1 MTSLDTS
8 NPPEDPSGA
17 FAQRWIVGAGLFL
30 SGLIAIDLIA
40 WLAMGRPA
48 ALAPA
53 VLLHVWW
60 GEVLHLLHL
69 VLAIAVAVLLTAAAF
84 WLPWLIGGIALRG
97 YRALRHR

>member
-1 MTSLDTS
+1 MTSLDTP
-8 NPPEDPSGA
+8 NPSQDPSGT
-17 FAQRWIVGAGLFL
+17 FAQRWFLGAGLFIL
-30 SGLIAIDLIA
+30 GLLGIDLIA

-60 GEVLHLLHL
+60 AEASRLLHL
-69 VLAIAVAVLLTAAAF
+69 ALVIAVGVFLTAAGF
-84 WLPWLIGGIALRG
+84 WLPWVTGGIALRV